1 MKDVRLLVFDLD
13 GTLVDSIRDLT
24 TAINATL
31 GILAPGTPAIPV
43 EVVRSFVGDGARLL
57 LRRSL
62 EHARLPQTV
71 DEALPVYLE
80 CYSRCLLDT
89 TRLFP
94 GVREALDLLRGRTL
108 AVLTNKPGDFSRTIL
123 AGLGVADRFA
133 RIWGAGDV
141 PGHKPEPTGLMRLLA
156 ELETAPREA
165 MMVGD
170 SAVDVK
176 TGRAAGVRTVGVTW
190 GLRPQDL
197 QLDAPDLL
205 IDDLRELPALLAAA
219 A

>member
-13 GTLVDSIRDLT
+13 GTLVDSIQDLAAAT
-24 TAINATL
+24 NAAL
-31 GILAPGTPAIPV
+31 RALSPGASEIPV
-43 EVVRSFVGDGARLL
+43 AVVRTFVGDGARML

-62 EHARLPQTV
+62 EHAGLLHSV
-71 DEALPVYLE
+71 DQALPVYLD
-80 CYSRCLLDT
+80 CYARCLLDT

-94 GVREALDLLRGRTL
+94 GVREALERLRGRTL

-141 PGHKPEPTGLMRLLA
+141 PGHKPDPEGLRRLLA
-156 ELETAPREA
+156 ELGVDPQEA
-165 MMVGD
+165 VIVGD
-170 SAVDVK
+170 SAVDVR
-176 TGRAAGVRTVGVTW
+176 TGRAAGVRSVGVTW

-197 QLDAPDLL
+197 LADPPDLV
-205 IDDLRELPALLAAA
+205 IDDLRELPERLASAA
-219 A
+219 

>member
-24 TAINATL
+24 TATNAAL
-31 GILAPGTPAIPV
+31 GILAPGTPTIPL

-57 LRRSL
+57 LHRSL
-62 EHARLPQTV
+62 EHARLPHTV
-71 DEALPVYLE
+71 EQALPVYLD
-80 CYSRCLLDT
+80 CYSRCLLDS

-94 GVREALDLLRGRTL
+94 GVREALDRLHGRTL
-108 AVLTNKPGDFSRTIL
+108 AVLTNKPGGFSRAIL

-141 PGHKPEPTGLMRLLA
+141 PGHKPEPTGLFRLLA

-165 MMVGD
+165 VMVGD
-170 SAVDVK
+170 SAVDVR
-176 TGRAAGVRTVGVTW
+176 TGRAVGVRTVGVTW

-197 QLDAPDLL
+197 QIDPPDLL
-205 IDDLRELPALLAAA
+205 IDDLRELPALLAAVA
-219 A
+219 

>member
-24 TAINATL
+24 TATNAAL
-31 GILAPGTPAIPV
+31 GILAPGTPAIPL
-43 EVVRSFVGDGARLL
+43 EIVRSFVGDGARLL
-57 LRRSL
+57 LHRSL
-62 EHARLPQTV
+62 EHARLPHTV
-71 DEALPVYLE
+71 EEALPVYLD
-80 CYSRCLLDT
+80 CYSRCLLDS

-94 GVREALDLLRGRTL
+94 GVREALDRLHGRTL
-108 AVLTNKPGDFSRTIL
+108 AVLTNKPGGMSRTIL

-141 PGHKPEPTGLMRLLA
+141 PGHKPEPTGLFRLLS
-156 ELETAPREA
+156 ELETAPRDA

-197 QLDAPDLL
+197 QLDPPDLL
-205 IDDLRELPALLAAA
+205 IDDMRELPALLGSVA
-219 A
+219 